1 MGCSASASPPGDS
14 LRQCGFQ
21 ALRNGPSS
29 CSCVAE
35 EPSDLA
41 AKLRAANLLP
51 PRSKEQILV
60 PTPGQSQKSTR
71 AWRRFAQATLEK
83 EGKPIANLC
92 RFEQDDIATAR
103 LESERISVTEL
114 EESAYRAVM
123 NFSHFYGIPLGSMD
137 PTNCS
142 QTKDDANIRRV
153 VLSSAGLRGWAE
165 ANIGAPAYVM
175 TLHAVGEDADGI
187 AEIACFTIA
196 GNSVAVRFAS
206 DSTVGEFRTQLANQ
220 LHVHAS
226 YLKLILPNAEMLTE
240 LDNDKQI
247 CLVLA
252 NSAAV

>member
-1 MGCSASASPPGDS
+1 MGCAASASQPGDS
-14 LRQCGFQ
+14 LRRCGFQ
-21 ALRNGPSS
+21 ALHHDPSS

-35 EPSDLA
+35 N
-41 AKLRAANLLP
+41 RAGNLLTP
-51 PRSKEQILV
+51 KSKEQILV
-60 PTPGQSQKSTR
+60 PEPGQSQKSTR

-92 RFEQDDIATAR
+92 RFEQGGVAKAR
-103 LESERISVTEL
+103 LESEGISVTEL

-123 NFSHFYGIPLGSMD
+123 NFSHFYGIPPGSMD
-137 PTNCS
+137 LSNCS
-142 QTKDDANIRRV
+142 QTKDDANICRV

-196 GNSVAVRFAS
+196 GSSVTVRFAS
-206 DSTVGEFRTQLANQ
+206 DSTVSEFRTQLANQ
-220 LHVHAS
+220 LHVQAS
-226 YLKLILPNAEMLTE
+226 YVRLILPSAEMLTE
-240 LDNDKQI
+240 LDSDKQI

-252 NSAAV
+252 NSASV